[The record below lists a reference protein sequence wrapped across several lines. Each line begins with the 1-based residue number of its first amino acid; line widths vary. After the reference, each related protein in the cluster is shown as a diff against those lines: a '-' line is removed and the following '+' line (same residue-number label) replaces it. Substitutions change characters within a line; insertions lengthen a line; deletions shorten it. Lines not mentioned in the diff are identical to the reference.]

1 MKRTIMFVVGG
12 FCVLAVMPAIAEAQV
27 IDCTPG
33 SEDACIALCDA
44 AGGGMRSNPD
54 GTISCVRMLSQSVT
68 PERATELKKQP
79 EGVELRISKVPKR

>member
-1 MKRTIMFVVGG
+1 MKRTTMLVLGG
-12 FCVLAVMPAIAEAQV
+12 LSCLAATPAIAQV

-54 GTISCVRMLSQSVT
+54 GTISCVRMLSASVP
-68 PERATELKKQP
+68 PERIEELKKKL
-79 EGVELRISKVPKR
+79 ESVELRISKAPTK